1 MTGVIYH
8 FTDKSEKRPIVYQ
21 KQIKELEEFAEKIGV
36 DVEKV
41 YCDFSLKVKDRT
53 QFDAFLEES
62 HLYSALITK
71 DFYHLS
77 KNTMACMKLMKELS
91 EKGITIYTL
100 KDGTFV
106 FTDTPYNKPLRVATY
121 TCGNI
126 EIKDVNTSIQIQQ
139 DVYNLFVKRKTN
151 WTMVN
156 QYADICRIQND
167 EGQKN
172 VLRLIE
178 EKDQF
183 DILLVNNLNDIHWE
197 TARFCKIR
205 KLIGKDIF
213 SLQDGYLKYEKDEKN
228 DN

>member
-1 MTGVIYH
+1 MTGAIYH

-36 DVEKV
+36 YVEKV

-106 FTDTPYNKPLRVATY
+106 FTDAPYDKPLRVAKY
-121 TCGNI
+121 TCGN
-126 EIKDVNTSIQIQQ
+126 EGIKGVNNSIHIQQ
-139 DVYNLFVKRKTN
+139 DVYDLFVKRKTD

-156 QYADICRIQND
+156 QYADICQIQND
-167 EGQKN
+167 VGQKN
-172 VLRLIE
+172 LLRLIE
-178 EKDQF
+178 NKDQF
-183 DILLVNNLNDIHWE
+183 DILLVNNLNDVHWR
-197 TARFCKIR
+197 TSRFFMIR
-205 KLIGKDIF
+205 EQIGKGIY
-213 SLQDGYLKYEKDEKN
+213 SLQEGYIDYRKGC
-228 DN
+228 

>member
-1 MTGVIYH
+1 MNGAIYH

-36 DVEKV
+36 DVEKI
-41 YCDFSLKVKDRT
+41 YCDFSLKVRDRT
-53 QFDAFLEES
+53 QFDAFLAES
-62 HLYSALITK
+62 YLYSALITK

-91 EKGITIYTL
+91 ENGTTIYTL

-106 FTDTPYNKPLRVATY
+106 FTDAAYDIPLRVATY

-126 EIKDVNTSIQIQQ
+126 EIRDVNNSIQIQQ
-139 DVYNLFVKRKTN
+139 DIYDLFLKRKTN
-151 WTMVN
+151 WTMIN

-172 VLRLIE
+172 MLQLIE
-178 EKDQF
+178 DKDQF
-183 DILLVNNLNDIHWE
+183 DILLVNNLNDLHWE
-197 TARFCKIR
+197 TARFCKLR
-205 KLIGKDIF
+205 ELIGKDIF
-213 SLQDGYLKYEKDEKN
+213 SLQDGYLMYKKED
-228 DN
+228 